1 MIEDTVLLWKIKR
14 GSKDALRRIYEK
26 YRRDLLT
33 LAVNLLGDTN
43 SAEDV
48 VQDVFVSFVQSVE
61 KFRLTG
67 SLKGYL
73 ATCVANRSR
82 DCIRKKQ
89 RQRLSMVKEEEQMTS
104 DTNNPVQLVVR
115 CEELERVSLAITQLP
130 HPQREAI
137 ILHLHGHL
145 KFRQIA
151 EFQEVSVKTAQSR
164 FRCGLDKLRS
174 ILNSEV

>member
-1 MIEDTVLLWKIKR
+1 MIKDNVLLWKYKR

-26 YRRDLLT
+26 YRSDLLT

-43 SAEDV
+43 SAEDI
-48 VQDVFVSFVQSVE
+48 VQDVFVSFVQSVD

-82 DCIRKKQ
+82 DCIRKRQ
-89 RQRLSMVKEEEQMTS
+89 RQRLAMVKEKEQMTS
-104 DTNNPVQLVVR
+104 DTNSPVQLVVR
-115 CEELERVSLAITQLP
+115 GEELKRLSFAMTQLP
-130 HPQREAI
+130 HSQREAI
-137 ILHLHGHL
+137 VLYLHGGL

-151 EFQEVSVKTAQSR
+151 KFQEVPIKTAQSR

-174 ILNSEV
+174 ILSGKV